1 MQDTISV
8 DRLKPAYVDP
18 STIVQTTPKQPSSQ
32 EAPKRKSPPSKT
44 IPASP
49 PSTTNESQ
57 DQDPTPT
64 CPTVYSVW
72 TTSQSTKTIYLG
84 SDWGVV

>member
-1 MQDTISV
+1 M
-8 DRLKPAYVDP
+8 DP
-18 STIVQTTPKQPSSQ
+18 STIVQITPKQPSSQ

-49 PSTTNESQ
+49 PSATSESQ
-57 DQDPTPT
+57 DQDPTLT

-72 TTSQSTKTIYLG
+72 TTSQSNTKTIYLG
-84 SDWGVV
+84 FDGEWCSGQEVT